1 MGIRHWG
8 MTAVGLLALAVAADG
23 WAQSAAEIIEQARA
37 RARQVEEIK
46 QVLNDPDQNV
56 RLAAFEAMVGSDDS
70 LMRELALDAGL
81 NSTDEVLRG
90 MALRQA
96 VLGLAQLTITLAVD
110 TAAPKAIQDSSREF
124 LEKNGNSYVMAID
137 PKTRDLSTGAFNMPG
152 NVNQRGNVSGRVVT
166 FKYPYYTGE
175 LHLQEDNTLAG
186 TVHYQW
192 SSNNHQFKAT
202 APLR

>member
-1 MGIRHWG
+1 MGSRHWG
-8 MTAVGLLALAVAADG
+8 MAAAGLLALAVAADG

-166 FKYPYYTGE
+166 FKYSYYTGE

>member
-1 MGIRHWG
+1 MGIIGYGRLAIG
-8 MTAVGLLALAVAADG
+8 VLALSLAADA
-23 WAQSAAEIIEQARA
+23 WAQSTAEIIEQARA

-70 LMRELALDAGL
+70 LMRELALDAGM
-81 NSTDEVLRG
+81 NSTDQVLRG

-96 VLGLAQLTITLAVD
+96 VLGLSQLAITLTVD
-110 TAAPKAIQDSSREF
+110 NTAPKAIQDSSREF

-137 PKTRDLSTGAFNMPG
+137 PKTRDLSTGAFSQPG
-152 NVNQRGNVSGRVVT
+152 NTQSRGNISGLVVT
-166 FKYPYYTGE
+166 FKYTYYTGE
-175 LHLQEDNTLAG
+175 LYLQEDNTLAG

>member
-1 MGIRHWG
+1 MGSRHWG
-8 MTAVGLLALAVAADG
+8 MAAAGLLALGVAADG

>member
-8 MTAVGLLALAVAADG
+8 MAVAGLLALAIAADG

-90 MALRQA
+90 LALRHA
-96 VLGLAQLTITLAVD
+96 VLSLAQLTITLAVD

-137 PKTRDLSTGAFNMPG
+137 PKTRDLPTGAFSMPG